1 MTVKLRHFASL
12 ALFWLFAPV
21 LPGSAEVPFE
31 DGLKGHLETL
41 TKDQLPGMAVL
52 VARDGKIFFQGG
64 FGFAGLEKKTPVSSD
79 TKFRIGSV
87 TKSFTAMLV
96 LQLVEQ
102 GKLKLD
108 DPVGN
113 YLPDFQNSPKSKIT
127 INQLLTHTS
136 GLPDYNNVPEFF
148 RAVQSGYLSE
158 AEIIKRISNYD
169 LLFEPGAKF
178 GYSNDGYRLLGAII
192 EKVTNKSYEQV
203 LQDNIL
209 TPLKMKNSGYSRRTK
224 VLEKRASG
232 YRKTLAGL
240 ENAPFYTES
249 AAAGMYS
256 TAEDLLLFDEA
267 LYSDKLLSQKS
278 KDLMWQIVPSGNAYG
293 WQVSKKDELLTI
305 MTEGAVF
312 GFFARVVRL
321 PKDRYTIVLLT
332 NVRGTMSIRGN
343 VNLLPEIERSVTA
356 ILYDKPYDAP
366 IKSIAETLL
375 ATFKQKGI
383 EAALRQYRELKTREP
398 NSYYFAESEL
408 NYLGYYLMDN
418 LRKTRDAVEVFKLNV
433 EIYPQSANAYDSLG
447 EAYMKI
453 GEKELAIK
461 NYRKSAELNPQNKN
475 ALEMLKKL
483 KEQ

>member
-1 MTVKLRHFASL
+1 MKINLQILFVTTVILLVSSSIDLAQSKVRKIDSVLRKYNEYGQFN
-12 ALFWLFAPV
+12 
-21 LPGSAEVPFE
+21 
-31 DGLKGHLETL
+31 
-41 TKDQLPGMAVL
+41 GMAL
-52 VARDGKIFFQGG
+52 VAECGEIIYKEA
-64 FGFAGLEKKTPVSSD
+64 FGFANFEWQIPNSLD

-158 AEIIKRISNYD
+158 AEIIKRISAYD

>member
-1 MTVKLRHFASL
+1 MKINLQILFVTTVILLVSSSIDLAQSKVRKIDSVLRKYNEYGQFN
-12 ALFWLFAPV
+12 
-21 LPGSAEVPFE
+21 
-31 DGLKGHLETL
+31 
-41 TKDQLPGMAVL
+41 GMAL
-52 VARDGKIFFQGG
+52 VAERGEIIYKEA
-64 FGFAGLEKKTPVSSD
+64 FGFANFEWQIPNSLD

-209 TPLKMKNSGYSRRTK
+209 TPLKMKNSGYSRRTM

>member
-1 MTVKLRHFASL
+1 MKINLQILFVTTVILLVSSSIDLAQSKVRKIDSVLRKYNEYGQFN
-12 ALFWLFAPV
+12 
-21 LPGSAEVPFE
+21 
-31 DGLKGHLETL
+31 
-41 TKDQLPGMAVL
+41 GMAL
-52 VARDGKIFFQGG
+52 VAERGEIIYKEA
-64 FGFAGLEKKTPVSSD
+64 FGFANFEWQIPNSLD

>member
-1 MTVKLRHFASL
+1 MKINLQILFVTTVILLVSSSIDLAQSKVRKIDSVLRKYNEYGQFN
-12 ALFWLFAPV
+12 
-21 LPGSAEVPFE
+21 
-31 DGLKGHLETL
+31 
-41 TKDQLPGMAVL
+41 GMAL
-52 VARDGKIFFQGG
+52 VAERGEIIYKEA
-64 FGFAGLEKKTPVSSD
+64 FGFANFEWQIPNSLD

-418 LRKTRDAVEVFKLNV
+418 LRKTPDAVEVFKLNV